1 MVALGRYRWILCLL
15 VSAGC
20 GSDSREYV
28 LEGPW
33 QLPADIAA
41 ETDSYNIKYDDGPAW
56 DGGSNCLNTFTNG
69 AQALSDELLDRFP
82 QITDIGGYSCRAN
95 TADGS
100 RQSIHGTGRALDV
113 LVPKL
118 GDQAD
123 NPMGDPIAHWLLLH
137 AEELGVQLVIWDQS
151 KWNGSRKAPKHSA
164 YGGPHPHD
172 DHLHVELNLAG
183 SE

>member
-1 MVALGRYRWILCLL
+1 MALGRYGCILSLL
-15 VSAGC
+15 VATGC
-20 GSDSREYV
+20 GGESREYI

-41 ETDSYNIKYDDGPAW
+41 ETDDYNIEYDNGPAW
-56 DGGSNCLNTFTNG
+56 NGGSNCSATFTPG
-69 AQALSDELLDRFP
+69 AQKLSALLLDRFP
-82 QITDIGGYSCRAN
+82 QITEIGGYACRAN

-100 RQSIHGTGRALDV
+100 KQSIHGTGRALDV
-113 LVPKL
+113 FVPKL

-123 NPMGDPIAHWLLLH
+123 NPMGDPIAHWLLLE
-137 AEELGVQLVIWDQS
+137 AEDLGVQLVIWDQS
-151 KWNGSRKAPKHSA
+151 IWNGSARAPKHSS

-172 DHLHVELNLAG
+172 DHLHVELNLVG